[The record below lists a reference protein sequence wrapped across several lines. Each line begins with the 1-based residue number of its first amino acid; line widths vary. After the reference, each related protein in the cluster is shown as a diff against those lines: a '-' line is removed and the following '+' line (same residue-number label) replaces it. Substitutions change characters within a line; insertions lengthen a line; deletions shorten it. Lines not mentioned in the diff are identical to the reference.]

1 MVDDAG
7 RERILA
13 ICTKIRAQAPKLSHP
28 EKMRKL
34 QAQLQQAALGQQE
47 WQKTH
52 QDPQTLPKLE
62 VPRDATPLSL
72 FDWRVWSKARPN
84 LWRYGDGGNLDP
96 KRTVPLLTYE
106 WISCLCLREEMEYD
120 LETDTTPFRVCDE
133 DSNESEVNRFASDW
147 ITLHLFQTLYYLQV
161 RRIKR
166 TRVEHQR
173 PGLFM
178 KTSFR
183 LWKCKLR
190 DQIRMALLK

>member
-1 MVDDAG
+1 MEMLEDLENNAQRSVAAEIESSLESGACLVDDAG

-13 ICTKIRAQAPKLSHP
+13 ICTKIRAQAAKLSHP

-84 LWRYGDGGNLDP
+84 LIQKVY
-96 KRTVPLLTYE
+96 
-106 WISCLCLREEMEYD
+106 
-120 LETDTTPFRVCDE
+120 
-133 DSNESEVNRFASDW
+133 
-147 ITLHLFQTLYYLQV
+147 
-161 RRIKR
+161 
-166 TRVEHQR
+166 
-173 PGLFM
+173 
-178 KTSFR
+178 
-183 LWKCKLR
+183 
-190 DQIRMALLK
+190 